1 MADKPK
7 AVLVTSRLPFPRDSG
22 FAHKNFHLIGT
33 LMETYSL
40 TLLVIDRSDP
50 KPDDIRRTEKL
61 VDSLVFVQ
69 SPKRLALIYELLR
82 CVVLGF
88 PLQFGFFNSGALRKI
103 FREEAKSASLVVGSV
118 ARVWPTIRSFSGDIF
133 VDAADSL
140 GVIFKN
146 NAVNHSSFFGRLYYR
161 YESIWIEGVE
171 RSMVRKSRAVCV
183 FNPEEAKFLR
193 GYGPSVRL
201 IQHGVGEAFLDSSL
215 SEPMEEYRSDVVI
228 FGKMNFLP
236 NVDAVIWFA
245 EQVLPLLP
253 TSIRLIALGAT
264 PSDKLLALSR
274 MNPRIIVTGFVEDP
288 APILASALASLA
300 PVKLG
305 GGIQNKVIE
314 SLAAGAKVLV
324 SEQVMRSMPNFAESG
339 AVVCSSAK
347 EWRDKILTL
356 YKEDSSNS
364 SERSLGKDY
373 VRKHFSWM
381 AYKDTLRGIL
391 NEIRLEK

>member
-1 MADKPK
+1 MKEKLK

-22 FAHKNFHLIGT
+22 FAHKNFHLIST

-40 TLLVIDRSDP
+40 TLVVIDRSEP
-50 KPDDIRRTEKL
+50 EPDDIRRSEEL
-61 VDSLVFVQ
+61 VDSLVFLQ
-69 SPKRLALIYELLR
+69 SPKRFALIYELLR
-82 CVVLGF
+82 CAALGF
-88 PLQFGFFNSGALRKI
+88 PLQFGFFNSRALRKI
-103 FREEAKSASLVVGSV
+103 FLEQTQSASLVVGSV
-118 ARVWPTIRSFSGDIF
+118 ARVWPTIGSFSGDIF

-140 GVIFKN
+140 GVIFNN
-146 NAVNHSSFFGRLYYR
+146 NAVNHSSFLGRLYYR

-193 GYGPSVRL
+193 RYGPSVRV

-215 SEPMEEYRSDVVI
+215 SDPMEEYRNDVVI

-236 NVDAVIWFA
+236 NVDAVVWFA

-264 PSDKLLALSR
+264 PSDKLLELSR
-274 MNPRIIVTGFVEDP
+274 TNPRIIVTGFVEDP
-288 APILASALASLA
+288 APILASALASIA

-314 SLAAGAKVLV
+314 SLAAGARVLV
-324 SEQVMRSMPNFAESG
+324 SEQVMRSMPNFEESG
-339 AVVCSSAK
+339 AVVCSSAQ
-347 EWRDKILTL
+347 EWHDKILTL
-356 YKEDSSNS
+356 YTEASSNRRGCS
-364 SERSLGKDY
+364 SGKDY

-381 AYKDTLRGIL
+381 AYKETLRGIL
-391 NEIRLEK
+391 SEIRLEK